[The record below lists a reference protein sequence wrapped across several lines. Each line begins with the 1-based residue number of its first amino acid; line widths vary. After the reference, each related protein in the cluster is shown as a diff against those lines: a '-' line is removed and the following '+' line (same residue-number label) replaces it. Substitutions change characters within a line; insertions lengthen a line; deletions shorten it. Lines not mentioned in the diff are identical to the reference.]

1 MATMD
6 AMHGPGS
13 PAAMVGMAT
22 NPRLHAEHLANTLG
36 AVRGAGD
43 IGADEHHRA
52 IEGILATLP
61 AQFHPLIPQILQ
73 HHSRYMYRIFA
84 AAAAAVLVTEELK
97 PNSGVTFMPSSLS
110 LGASATPGTP
120 YVMVPW
126 ASGAPLATFSFVE
139 DQMFCG
145 AMTHYIDAAA
155 GWMIQKDTMALAIDP
170 LPGLH
175 YSDVAFG
182 ALESDVVAGRELTA
196 EYEKRTIIEQVTF
209 NVGAV
214 LYGAAAPMRQGI
226 TVRFWD
232 GRCKRGPQHRRYWRQ
247 AEMWG
252 FKEVVDSIIGRV
264 QSGFRGRGLFE
275 GLALTG

>member
-1 MATMD
+1 MLA
-6 AMHGPGS
+6 
-13 PAAMVGMAT
+13 GMAE
-22 NPRLHAEHLANTLG
+22 NPRMHAENLVHTLT
-36 AVRGAGD
+36 AGIKGPAD
-43 IGADEHHRA
+43 IGADQHHRA
-52 IEGILATLP
+52 MEEILATIP
-61 AQFHPLIPQILQ
+61 TQFHPLIQPIVQ

-97 PNSGVTFMPSSLS
+97 PNSAVTFLPASLA
-110 LGASATPGTP
+110 LGANGVPGTA
-120 YVMVPW
+120 YQMVPW
-126 ASGAPLATFSFVE
+126 QSGQPLPQFAFVE

-155 GWMIQKDTMALAIDP
+155 GWMVQKGTMALAIDP
-170 LPGLH
+170 LPGLN

-182 ALESDVVAGRELTA
+182 SFESDVVAGREVTG

-232 GRCKRGPQHRRYWRQ
+232 GRCKRGPQHRRYWKQ
-247 AEMWG
+247 AEMYG
-252 FKEVVDSIIGRV
+252 FKEIVETIIGRV
-264 QSGFRGRGLFE
+264 QNGFRGRGLFE
-275 GLALTG
+275 GLALAG

>member
-1 MATMD
+1 METALGPMAPNPR
-6 AMHGPGS
+6 MHG
-13 PAAMVGMAT
+13 
-22 NPRLHAEHLANTLG
+22 EHLAQTIANS
-36 AVRGAGD
+36 VRGAGD

-52 IEGILATLP
+52 IESMLSTIP
-61 AQFHPLIPQILQ
+61 AQFHPLCLEVAK
-73 HHSRYMYRIFA
+73 HHSKYMYRIFA

-97 PNSGVTFMPSSLS
+97 PNSGVTFFPNTAVLA
-110 LGASATPGTP
+110 LGANGVPGTN
-120 YVMVPW
+120 YVLVP
-126 ASGAPLATFSFVE
+126 ASNGVSLAAFNFVE

-155 GWMIQKDTMALAIDP
+155 GWCIAKDTMALSIDP

-175 YSDVAFG
+175 YGDVAFG
-182 ALESDVVAGRELTA
+182 SLESDVVAGRELTA
-196 EYEKRTIIEQVTF
+196 EYEKRTIIEQVQF

-232 GRCKRGPQHRRYWRQ
+232 GRCKRGPRARKYWAN
-247 AEMWG
+247 AELMG
-252 FKEVVDSIIGRV
+252 FKDVVDSIIGRV

>member
-1 MATMD
+1 METAPGAMA
-6 AMHGPGS
+6 P
-13 PAAMVGMAT
+13 
-22 NPRLHAEHLANTLG
+22 NPRLHAENLANTLM
-36 AVRGAGD
+36 ANVRGPAD
-43 IGADEHHRA
+43 IGADAHHRA
-52 IEGILATLP
+52 IESIVSTVP
-61 AQFHPLIPQILQ
+61 SQFHPLIVEACQ

-97 PNSGVTFMPSSLS
+97 PNSGVTFFPNTAVLA
-110 LGASATPGTP
+110 LGANGVPGTP
-120 YVMVPW
+120 YTMVP
-126 ASGAPLATFSFVE
+126 ASNGVSLPAFSFVE

-155 GWMIQKDTMALAIDP
+155 GWCIQKDTMALAIDP

-175 YSDVAFG
+175 YGDVAFG
-182 ALESDVVAGRELTA
+182 SLESDVVAGRELTA
-196 EYEKRTIIEQVTF
+196 EYEKRTIIEQVSF

-232 GRCKRGPQHRRYWRQ
+232 GRCKKGPAHRRYWAR
-247 AEMWG
+247 AEMAG
-252 FKEVVDSIIGRV
+252 FKDVVDSIIGRV

>member
-1 MATMD
+1 MD
-6 AMHGPGS
+6 TAPGPLA
-13 PAAMVGMAT
+13 P
-22 NPRLHAEHLANTLG
+22 NPRMHAEHIVNTIAG
-36 AVRGAGD
+36 NVHGPGD

-52 IEGILATLP
+52 LESIISTIP
-61 AQFHPLIPQILQ
+61 AQFHGLIPQILQ
-73 HHSRYMYRIFA
+73 HHSKYMYRVFA

-97 PNSGVTFMPSSLS
+97 PNSGVTFMPQA
-110 LGASATPGTP
+110 LGLGVNGVPGTP
-120 YVMVPW
+120 YAMVPW
-126 ASGAPLATFSFVE
+126 ASGVPLAAFSFVE

-214 LYGAAAPMRQGI
+214 L
-226 TVRFWD
+226 
-232 GRCKRGPQHRRYWRQ
+232 
-247 AEMWG
+247 
-252 FKEVVDSIIGRV
+252 
-264 QSGFRGRGLFE
+264 
-275 GLALTG
+275 

>member
-1 MATMD
+1 
-6 AMHGPGS
+6 
-13 PAAMVGMAT
+13 
-22 NPRLHAEHLANTLG
+22 
-36 AVRGAGD
+36 
-43 IGADEHHRA
+43 
-52 IEGILATLP
+52 
-61 AQFHPLIPQILQ
+61 
-73 HHSRYMYRIFA
+73 MYRIFA

-97 PNSGVTFMPSSLS
+97 PNSGVTFLPQALTP
-110 LGASATPGTP
+110 GANGTPGTP
-120 YVMVPW
+120 YTMVPFSNGV
-126 ASGAPLATFSFVE
+126 ALPAFSFVE

-155 GWMIQKDTMALAIDP
+155 GWMIQKDTMALTIDP

-196 EYEKRTIIEQVTF
+196 EYEKRTIIEQVQF

-232 GRCKRGPQHRRYWRQ
+232 GRCKRGPANRRYWQ
-247 AEMWG
+247 KAEMAG
-252 FKEVVDSIIGRV
+252 FKDVVDSIIGRV
-264 QSGFRGRGLFE
+264 QSGFRGRGLFD